1 MSPHA
6 QTRAG
11 WMLPTTTG
19 LFELDPLRPL
29 RDLPLLHVWINDP
42 EVAEYWNLA
51 GPREH
56 VDRHIAE
63 QIDSQHSTP
72 YLGRLDSEPMSYWEV
87 YRADLDPIAEH
98 YHARANDTGIHVL
111 IGPGRHRGR
120 GVGSVL
126 LRAVTEWT
134 LARHS
139 WATRVIAEPDV
150 RNTRS
155 IRAFCN
161 AGFQP
166 RGVLELPDKHAMLMV
181 YDRNLIPETRRAG

>member
-29 RDLPLLHVWINDP
+29 RDLPLLHLWINDP

-87 YRADLDPIAEH
+87 YRADLDPLLAG
-98 YHARANDTGIHVL
+98 YYPARPHDAGLHVL
-111 IGPGRHRGR
+111 IGPAEFRGR
-120 GVGSVL
+120 GIGTAL
-126 LRAVTEWT
+126 LCDVAKRL
-134 LARHS
+134 LAADPRT
-139 WATRVIAEPDV
+139 TRVVAEPDV
-150 RNTRS
+150 RNERS
-155 IRAFCN
+155 IRAFAG
-161 AGFQP
+161 AGF
-166 RGVLELPDKHAMLMV
+166 RRVADLGLADKRAALMV
-181 YDRNLIPETRRAG
+181 RDRDP